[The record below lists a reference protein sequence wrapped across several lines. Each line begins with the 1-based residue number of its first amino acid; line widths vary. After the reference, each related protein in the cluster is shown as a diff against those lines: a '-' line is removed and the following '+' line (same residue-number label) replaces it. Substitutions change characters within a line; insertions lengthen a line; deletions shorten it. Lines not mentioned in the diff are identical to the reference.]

1 VTVIAT
7 DKTGTLTQG
16 RMQAD
21 RVWTPAG
28 EVQVSGSGY
37 APHGTFTTN
46 DGCRVDPTAPP
57 LGRLLLAAVLANDA
71 HLLPPTSAGQA
82 WEVAGDP
89 TEGALLALAAKAGL
103 DRDQL
108 QTELPRVAE
117 VPFDSARKRMTTIHR
132 THNGQLLVATKG
144 AIETLAPLL
153 AALAGHDGPRPIT
166 PADQARLHVQAEAY
180 AAQGYRVLAVAGRQ
194 LPALPAQV
202 EDAEAELVLYGLVA
216 MADPPRPEAAQA
228 VAAAQQAGIHPIM
241 ITGDH
246 PATARA
252 IAARLGILDGHQV
265 LSGADLAQQ
274 GRGYLAEHVTDIA
287 VYARTTPEQ
296 KLDIVEAW
304 KARGQVVAMTGDGVN
319 DAPAL
324 RRADIGVA
332 MGQAGTEVSKQAAD
346 MVLADDNFAT
356 IVKAVR
362 EGRRIYDNLRRFVR
376 YGLTGGSAEIW
387 VMLAAPLFG
396 LPLALLPAQI
406 LWINLVTHGLPG
418 LALGVEQAEPD
429 TMGRPPRRP
438 SESIF
443 ARGLWQHVLAMG
455 LLTGTVSLGLG
466 IWGHATGRPWQT
478 MIFTSLALL
487 QLGNALAVRSE
498 RQSVFRLGLGS
509 NRFLGWTVLG
519 TLLVQLGL
527 LYWPPAQTALDLQP
541 LTLAEL
547 AIVLVASTT
556 AFWAIEAEKLVS
568 RLRASRRI
576 PPGGRAA
583 PLRPVEADQCA
594 GETEGAPRSALA
606 LALRDHN
613 DTFLVKSLQLA
624 PANRTA
630 PTLKTHWAQ
639 IHVAR
644 LFECCP

>member
-1 VTVIAT
+1 
-7 DKTGTLTQG
+7 
-16 RMQAD
+16 
-21 RVWTPAG
+21 
-28 EVQVSGSGY
+28 
-37 APHGTFTTN
+37 
-46 DGCRVDPTAPP
+46 
-57 LGRLLLAAVLANDA
+57 
-71 HLLPPTSAGQA
+71 
-82 WEVAGDP
+82 
-89 TEGALLALAAKAGL
+89 
-103 DRDQL
+103 
-108 QTELPRVAE
+108 
-117 VPFDSARKRMTTIHR
+117 
-132 THNGQLLVATKG
+132 
-144 AIETLAPLL
+144 
-153 AALAGHDGPRPIT
+153 
-166 PADQARLHVQAEAY
+166 
-180 AAQGYRVLAVAGRQ
+180 
-194 LPALPAQV
+194 
-202 EDAEAELVLYGLVA
+202 
-216 MADPPRPEAAQA
+216 
-228 VAAAQQAGIHPIM
+228 
-241 ITGDH
+241 
-246 PATARA
+246 
-252 IAARLGILDGHQV
+252 
-265 LSGADLAQQ
+265 
-274 GRGYLAEHVTDIA
+274 
-287 VYARTTPEQ
+287 
-296 KLDIVEAW
+296 
-304 KARGQVVAMTGDGVN
+304 
-319 DAPAL
+319 
-324 RRADIGVA
+324 
-332 MGQAGTEVSKQAAD
+332 
-346 MVLADDNFAT
+346 
-356 IVKAVR
+356 
-362 EGRRIYDNLRRFVR
+362 
-376 YGLTGGSAEIW
+376 
-387 VMLAAPLFG
+387 
-396 LPLALLPAQI
+396 
-406 LWINLVTHGLPG
+406 
-418 LALGVEQAEPD
+418 
-429 TMGRPPRRP
+429 
-438 SESIF
+438 
-443 ARGLWQHVLAMG
+443 MG

>member
-46 DGCRVDPTAPP
+46 DGSRVDPTAPP

-319 DAPAL
+319 DAPPAPSRH
-324 RRADIGVA
+324 RRGH
-332 MGQAGTEVSKQAAD
+332 GPGRHRGLQAG
-346 MVLADDNFAT
+346 
-356 IVKAVR
+356 R
-362 EGRRIYDNLRRFVR
+362 RHGPGRRQLRHHRQ
-376 YGLTGGSAEIW
+376 GGAR
-387 VMLAAPLFG
+387 
-396 LPLALLPAQI
+396 
-406 LWINLVTHGLPG
+406 
-418 LALGVEQAEPD
+418 
-429 TMGRPPRRP
+429 RPPH
-438 SESIF
+438 
-443 ARGLWQHVLAMG
+443 L
-455 LLTGTVSLGLG
+455 
-466 IWGHATGRPWQT
+466 
-478 MIFTSLALL
+478 
-487 QLGNALAVRSE
+487 
-498 RQSVFRLGLGS
+498 RQ
-509 NRFLGWTVLG
+509 
-519 TLLVQLGL
+519 
-527 LYWPPAQTALDLQP
+527 P
-541 LTLAEL
+541 
-547 AIVLVASTT
+547 
-556 AFWAIEAEKLVS
+556 
-568 RLRASRRI
+568 
-576 PPGGRAA
+576 A
-583 PLRPVEADQCA
+583 PLRPLRAHRRLGRDLGHARSPPVRAAPGPVAGPDPVDQP
-594 GETEGAPRSALA
+594 GHPRPPRPGPGRGTS
-606 LALRDHN
+606 RTRHHG
-613 DTFLVKSLQLA
+613 
-624 PANRTA
+624 PAT
-630 PTLKTHWAQ
+630 PPPQ
-639 IHVAR
+639 
-644 LFECCP
+644 